1 MLKLVKVMKDIKNIN
16 IRKVLKNSS
25 HDAVITV
32 FILAQKGKM
41 AFKAPFVPRELN
53 LHTEMFLKITRL
65 DENSEMFRKRTEDTL
80 IFPKI

>member
-25 HDAVITV
+25 HDAVIKV

-41 AFKAPFVPRELN
+41 AFKAPFVPRELRPWP
-53 LHTEMFLKITRL
+53 LQKVFFPCLGQTIGVYLIDSITDLLR
-65 DENSEMFRKRTEDTL
+65 F
-80 IFPKI
+80 F